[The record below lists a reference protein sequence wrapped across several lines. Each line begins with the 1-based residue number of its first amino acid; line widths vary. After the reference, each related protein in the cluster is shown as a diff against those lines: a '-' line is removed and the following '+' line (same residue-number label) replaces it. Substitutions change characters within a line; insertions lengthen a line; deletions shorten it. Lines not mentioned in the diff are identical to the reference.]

1 MTKEAPVA
9 VADRTPH
16 RFKLPVAVLVAAA
29 LMLCALGLSEWM
41 KPRRVVAEELSPIA
55 MPTLLPE
62 QFGDWRINRSG
73 PAVIFDPTVEA
84 TLKQVYSQTLN
95 VTYTNSKGQS
105 MMLALA
111 YGKNQNS
118 WNTAAHRPEFC
129 YRAQGFVVNERGK
142 GRLELNG
149 HSIEVIRLAADR
161 GGLHEPITYWVTLH
175 DSAATPGL
183 SRKLQQIRYG
193 LQGMI
198 VDGFLVRIS
207 SFGADEA
214 EQFNLQREFMRDL
227 ERAVSPEQ
235 RPRLFGRN

>member
-1 MTKEAPVA
+1 MTRE
-9 VADRTPH
+9 
-16 RFKLPVAVLVAAA
+16 VLVALVSEKTMGRVPAIVWVMLL
-29 LMLCALGLSEWM
+29 LMVGGLGVSEWM
-41 KPRRVVAEELSPIA
+41 KPRRVVADEL
-55 MPTLLPE
+55 PTLVLSQLMPE
-62 QFGDWRINRSG
+62 QFGDWRVDRSG
-73 PAVIFDPTVEA
+73 PPVIFDPTVEA

-95 VTYTNSKGQS
+95 VTYVNSKGQA

-129 YRAQGFVVNERGK
+129 YRAQGFGVQERGK
-142 GRLELNG
+142 GLLDLRT
-149 HSIEVIRLAADR
+149 HSIEVNRLAADR

-198 VDGFLVRIS
+198 VDGFLVRVS
-207 SFGADEA
+207 SFGSDEA
-214 EQFNLQREFMRDL
+214 EQFHLQQEFLRELQR
-227 ERAVSPEQ
+227 AVAPEQ
-235 RPRLFGRN
+235 RPRLFGRV